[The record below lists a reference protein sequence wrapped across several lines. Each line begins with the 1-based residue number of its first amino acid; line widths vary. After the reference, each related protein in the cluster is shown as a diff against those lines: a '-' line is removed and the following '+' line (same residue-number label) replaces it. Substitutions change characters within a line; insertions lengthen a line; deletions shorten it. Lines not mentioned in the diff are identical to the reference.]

1 MKEDAADGAD
11 SDTQQVAATAAL
23 RSALCKLSWRILPLL
38 GLLSTLNYLDRANLA
53 YASRE
58 IGMCDWKCRPVVQSV
73 PPQCCCLPVVGPS
86 CLAVNV

>member
-1 MKEDAADGAD
+1 MITADGD
-11 SDTQQVAATAAL
+11 IQQVGSGGDTAAL
-23 RSALCKLSWRILPLL
+23 RSALRKLSWRVLPLL
-38 GLLSTLNYLDRANLA
+38 GLMSTLNYLDRANLA